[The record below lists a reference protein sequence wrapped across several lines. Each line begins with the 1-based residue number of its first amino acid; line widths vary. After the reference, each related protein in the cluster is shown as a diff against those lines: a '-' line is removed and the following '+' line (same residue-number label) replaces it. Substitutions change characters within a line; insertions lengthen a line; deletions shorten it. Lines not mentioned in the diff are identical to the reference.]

1 MIDFHSQTRHIQLL
15 KDGNSRKGL
24 ISEGVNKEKA
34 FFRKARIFREGTTG
48 KTDYTE
54 WQET

>member
-1 MIDFHSQTRHIQLL
+1 MDFRSHARHIQLL
-15 KDGNSRKGL
+15 KDGHSRKRL

>member
-1 MIDFHSQTRHIQLL
+1 LIDFHSQTRHIQLL

-48 KTDYTE
+48 KTGYTK
-54 WQET
+54 WLET